1 MLPQKRD
8 KVIIHLPIFVMP
20 RYRHSQFADFNCF
33 FITTSIFGKEHLLLE
48 DEVCKIIL
56 KNFTF
61 YNEKYKAKLLA
72 YVLMSNHVH
81 FVIWFEK
88 EEKKES
94 PISVYMRDFKK
105 YVATQIINYLK
116 ENNSKLLHKF
126 VSIQKGQKYQIWEE
140 NFDGVHLY
148 TRKVCEE
155 KIDYIHNNPVKAEL
169 VKYPEDYK
177 YSSAKFYSSDKVL
190 KSSLVDYREYF

>member
-1 MLPQKRD
+1 
-8 KVIIHLPIFVMP
+8 
-20 RYRHSQFADFNCF
+20 
-33 FITTSIFGKEHLLLE
+33 
-48 DEVCKIIL
+48 
-56 KNFTF
+56 
-61 YNEKYKAKLLA
+61 
-72 YVLMSNHVH
+72 MSNHIH
-81 FVIWFEK
+81 FVIWFDK

-94 PISVYMRDFKK
+94 PVSAYMRDFKK

-126 VSIQKGQKYQIWEE
+126 ISLEKGQKYQIWEE

-155 KIDYIHNNPVKAEL
+155 KINYIHTNPVKAEL

-177 YSSAKFYSSDKVL
+177 YSSAKFYSSDKVM
-190 KSSLVDYREYF
+190 KSNLVHYREYF